1 MGTRRKIYYFLF
13 ALIYI
18 FNLKKI
24 LYIHIAYKFL
34 FSFSVM
40 NCIRKFKKSELLKT
54 SFKTF
59 IQNHGMKTMQA
70 WQAFE
75 YGGPD
80 KLQLNTTAQSP
91 IIRSPLDVLVKVHA
105 ASVNPLD
112 VRMLGMCLILLRFF
126 FIFFYHDYI
135 YINFLNTVEPC

>member
-1 MGTRRKIYYFLF
+1 
-13 ALIYI
+13 
-18 FNLKKI
+18 
-24 LYIHIAYKFL
+24 
-34 FSFSVM
+34 M
-40 NCIRKFKKSELLKT
+40 NCIQKFKKSAFLRT
-54 SFKTF
+54 SLKTF

-80 KLQLNTTAQSP
+80 KLQLNTIAQLP

-112 VRMLGMCLILLRFF
+112 VRMLGMCLIVLLR
-126 FIFFYHDYI
+126 IFLILLSSYLYKFLI
-135 YINFLNTVEPC
+135 YC

>member
-1 MGTRRKIYYFLF
+1 
-13 ALIYI
+13 
-18 FNLKKI
+18 
-24 LYIHIAYKFL
+24 
-34 FSFSVM
+34 M
-40 NCIRKFKKSELLKT
+40 NCIQKIKKTVFLKI

-80 KLQLNTTAQSP
+80 KLQLNTTAELP

-112 VRMLGMCLILLRFF
+112 VRMLGMFNVIVKNFSACIVITSVQIFLI
-126 FIFFYHDYI
+126 YS
-135 YINFLNTVEPC
+135 